1 MSPSAPTP
9 LRALASTHRHNSTL
23 RPGISLL
30 DTETPLFSASAAQGF
45 VYGWINLALKVVPG
59 ESPHP
64 ANFHEVIQMSTMF
77 TPSRT
82 AAVAC
87 ALFLLGATPVVIH
100 AQDQSSAPSQT
111 APDNSA
117 RNKDHNNTPTA
128 DQQSANKSD
137 TDITRDIRR
146 SIVSDKSLSTY
157 AHNVKII
164 TQNGAVTLK
173 GPVNSDE
180 EKQTVASKAAEV
192 VGGPDKVTNQLTVKQ

>member
-1 MSPSAPTP
+1 MSPMYTP
-9 LRALASTHRHNSTL
+9 
-23 RPGISLL
+23 
-30 DTETPLFSASAAQGF
+30 F
-45 VYGWINLALKVVPG
+45 K
-59 ESPHP
+59 
-64 ANFHEVIQMSTMF
+64 
-77 TPSRT
+77 T
-82 AAVAC
+82 AVTTC
-87 ALFLLGATPVVIH
+87 ALLLLCGAPVLGRAQNQS
-100 AQDQSSAPSQT
+100 AQDQSSSPSST

-128 DQQSANKSD
+128 DQQPANKSD
-137 TDITRDIRR
+137 TEITRDIRQA
-146 SIVSDKSLSTY
+146 IVSDKSLSTY